1 MISESWVCGSMRYD
15 KLFFFFFT
23 GILHRKNYND
33 QVKTMPSDI

>member
-15 KLFFFFFT
+15 KLFFFT